1 MRDLLL
7 LNVDICVELFTLGLN
22 DAVIRSTLIQ
32 LIASLL
38 KFKLGQID
46 LRCILFNILIID
58 KISKLTGTDD
68 ERY

>member
-1 MRDLLL
+1 MRDSVLL

-58 KISKLTGTDD
+58 
-68 ERY
+68 